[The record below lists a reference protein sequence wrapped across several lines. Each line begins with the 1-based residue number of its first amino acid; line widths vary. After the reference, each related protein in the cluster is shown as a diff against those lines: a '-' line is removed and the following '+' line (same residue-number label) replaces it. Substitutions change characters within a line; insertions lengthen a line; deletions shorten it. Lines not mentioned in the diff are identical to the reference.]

1 MKLMIAPA
9 IIPPPPKKKNYYMPL
24 MGCAAGTWKKLKD
37 SNLLIDRTLKLLT
50 FPTVFFPIKKSTYI
64 LRISRLMYYLNSNM
78 FGFSLSLNS
87 HSLMWIEQ
95 SFLSLEMQI
104 WLAFMYYTKV
114 RERGLIYGTPYPP
127 MFDNSHLEVCSNI
140 VYSKK

>member
-1 MKLMIAPA
+1 MKLMIAPV
-9 IIPPPPKKKNYYMPL
+9 ISPPPKKKNYYMPL

-50 FPTVFFPIKKSTYI
+50 FPTVFFPIKKSMYI

-104 WLAFMYYTKV
+104 WLAFMYTKV
-114 RERGLIYGTPYPP
+114 RERGVWFTGPLTHQCLTIHTWR
-127 MFDNSHLEVCSNI
+127 FVVI
-140 VYSKK
+140 